1 VVVPKQSVQWD
12 GSRWVVFVPAGEGT
26 FVARPVQPGVQDG
39 DYVEIVGTAS
49 DGAPLTH
56 VVAAGSHVLKSQIL
70 LERMERGEL

>member
-1 VVVPKQSVQWD
+1 
-12 GSRWVVFVPAGEGT
+12 
-26 FVARPVQPGVQDG
+26 VQPGVQDG